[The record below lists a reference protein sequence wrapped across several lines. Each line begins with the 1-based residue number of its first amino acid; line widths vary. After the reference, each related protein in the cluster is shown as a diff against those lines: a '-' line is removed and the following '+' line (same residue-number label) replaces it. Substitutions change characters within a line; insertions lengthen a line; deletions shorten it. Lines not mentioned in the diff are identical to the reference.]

1 MSTLT
6 CPEFTHLDAD
16 IIADFNACLQEN
28 IEEVEYCINK
38 LDECEDHELV
48 HELFRAMHSLK
59 GNCRMVLLN
68 PFVVVTH
75 ELEEIVSEMRDGTRH
90 YHELYGSL
98 FITVIGVM
106 EGLIYQLAEIGE
118 CRKDI
123 LEEINQLITEVRKAE
138 SCTTGK
144 DLEVLEDVAVKLVN
158 IQDTALEID
167 SPAEVNQ
174 SPEVST
180 EEKQTDSEVIET
192 ISIEQKDKNIKY
204 FRQLAIKLDSLSI
217 YRQGRTNDSLKLCEA
232 LNQEAGNPVDELQ
245 LKAAVYIHDI
255 GMAFIPAKILNK
267 EEKLSREELIVIKSH
282 IQVGADLLSSIPG
295 WQDASEMVQQHH
307 ERFDG
312 TGYPKGL
319 SGKQINSG
327 AMILA
332 LADTYL
338 AITNERSD
346 RSYKRNL
353 FSAVTLINGESD
365 GQFDPDL
372 VEVFNETIRKL
383 YLSPS

>member
-6 CPEFTHLDAD
+6 CPEFTHLDAE
-16 IIADFNACLQEN
+16 IIGDFNECLQEN
-28 IEEVEYCINK
+28 IEEIEYCINK
-38 LDECEDHELV
+38 LDECEDPELV

-98 FITVIGVM
+98 FNTIIGVM

-123 LEEINQLITEVRKAE
+123 LEDINQLIIQVRQAE

-144 DLEVLEDVAVKLVN
+144 DLEVLEEVAIKLVR
-158 IQDTALEID
+158 IQDTALLLDAVGEDTQSAEHSAEQTQSD
-167 SPAEVNQ
+167 SQTAEL
-174 SPEVST
+174 VST
-180 EEKQTDSEVIET
+180 K
-192 ISIEQKDKNIKY
+192 QKDKNLKY

-232 LNQEAGNPVDELQ
+232 LNQEAGQLVDEQQ
-245 LKAAVYIHDI
+245 LKAAVYIHDM

-267 EEKLSREELIVIKSH
+267 EGKLSREELLVIKSH

-295 WQDASEMVQQHH
+295 WQAASEMVLQHH
-307 ERFDG
+307 ERYDG
-312 TGYPKGL
+312 NGYPNGL
-319 SGKQINSG
+319 SGKQINPG

-338 AITNERSD
+338 AVTNERSD

-365 GQFDPDL
+365 GQFDPEL